1 MRLLFAR
8 IWLLCGALD
17 ALYATVMT
25 MARGADIAAMWR
37 GVAVGPFGEGARD
50 WGLAGSLAGLGVH
63 FAIMAAM
70 VAVGMGLARGTR
82 LGQVAP
88 WKAGTLYGVALY
100 AVMYGI
106 VLPQRFGVPF
116 PNPDRIK
123 LALGLLPHIVLV
135 GIPIFALIRRTP
147 QPS

>member
-88 WKAGTLYGVALY
+88 WKAGTLYGVA
-100 AVMYGI
+100 
-106 VLPQRFGVPF
+106 PQRFGVPF

>member
-1 MRLLFAR
+1 
-8 IWLLCGALD
+8 
-17 ALYATVMT
+17 
-25 MARGADIAAMWR
+25 
-37 GVAVGPFGEGARD
+37 
-50 WGLAGSLAGLGVH
+50 
-63 FAIMAAM
+63 
-70 VAVGMGLARGTR
+70 
-82 LGQVAP
+82 
-88 WKAGTLYGVALY
+88 
-100 AVMYGI
+100 MYGI